1 MSENHDPFRLRDPGE
16 RARAAEPR
24 LHVYGPGAVCDT
36 ESRGHE
42 APRGLSLLELVL
54 DATQGFV
61 PLWAEHATL
70 RWRFQK
76 RSLDFFAEPAAATEA
91 LTRLLG
97 QAILRWGAAA
107 PVRFKRDDD
116 AWDFE
121 VALRDVDRCSPAG
134 CVLAR
139 AFFPDAGRHELV
151 IYPRLFAQTEDEQVE
166 TLIHELGH
174 VFGLRH
180 FFALVGESAWP
191 AEVFGR
197 HEPFTIM
204 NYGSQS
210 TLTDADLADLTL
222 LYREAWS
229 GRLTAVNGTPIRLVR
244 PFNASGASAQDL
256 VAVGSLHVK

>member
-1 MSENHDPFRLRDPGE
+1 MSQHDDPFRLRDPGE
-16 RARAAEPR
+16 ASRAVEPR

-36 ESRGHE
+36 EARGHA
-42 APRGLSLLELVL
+42 APRDLSLLELVVN
-54 DATQGFV
+54 ATQGFV
-61 PLWAEHATL
+61 PLWAEHTTL

-76 RSLDFFAEPAAATEA
+76 RSLDSFAEPAAAAEA

-97 QAILRWGAAA
+97 QAVLRWGAAA
-107 PVRFKRDDD
+107 PVRFTRDED

-121 VALRDVDRCSPAG
+121 IAVRDVDRCSPAG
-134 CVLAR
+134 CVLAS
-139 AFFPDAGRHELV
+139 AFFPDAGRHEVV
-151 IYPRLFAQTEDEQVE
+151 IYPRLFGQTEEEQVE

-180 FFALVGESAWP
+180 FFALVRESAWP

-210 TLTDADLADLTL
+210 RLTDADLADLTL
-222 LYREAWS
+222 LYQEAWS
-229 GRLTAVNGTPIRLVR
+229 GRLTAVNGTRIRLVR
-244 PFNASGASAQDL
+244 PFNASGANPEDL